1 MTQLPYELF
10 IALRYL
16 RAKKRHKAI
25 SLNTFISIGGVTL
38 GVAALIAT
46 LAVMTGFSEDLRD
59 KILGTNAHV
68 IVQNLRGGGISDYRD
83 VASKIEGLPH
93 VVSAAPFIQN
103 EVMLTSH
110 AATTGSIIRGIDP
123 ALEGTVTEISKTLK
137 LGDIHSLNTGLTRD
151 NIQYPGII
159 LGAELSKHLSVAIG
173 DTINVVSPTGKIG
186 PMGMIPKFRK
196 FAVVGIFDSGMYE
209 YDSKLAYLSIP
220 EAQDFFG
227 TADIAS
233 AIAVRIDNIFA
244 AKETARSIEL
254 SLGTSFWARDWME
267 MNRNLFSA
275 LQLEKIVMFIILIL
289 IVLVASFNI
298 IGTLTMIV
306 IEKSREIAILK
317 AMGATRQGIMSIFI
331 VQGIIIGVIGT
342 VIGVPLGYGIS
353 LLIQHFYTLP
363 ADVYYISHIPAKT
376 RISDLLLVASSA
388 IGISLLSTLYPSWQA
403 AKLDPVEAL
412 RYE

>member
-16 RAKKRHKAI
+16 RAKKRHKAV

-68 IVQNLRGGGISDYRD
+68 IVQNLRSGGISDYRD
-83 VASKIEGLPH
+83 IASKIEGLPH

-110 AATTGSIIRGIDP
+110 AATTGTIIRGIDP
-123 ALEGTVTEISKTLK
+123 ALEGTVTDISKTLK
-137 LGDIHSLNTGLTRD
+137 LGDIHSLSTGLTRD
-151 NIQYPGII
+151 NIQYPGIV
-159 LGAELSKHLSVAIG
+159 LGAELSKHLSVGIG
-173 DTINVVSPTGKIG
+173 DTINMVSPTGKIG
-186 PMGMIPKFRK
+186 PLGMIPKFRK

-227 TADIAS
+227 TGDVAS
-233 AIAVRIDNIFA
+233 AIAVRVDNIFA
-244 AKETARSIEL
+244 AKETARRIEL

-363 ADVYYISHIPAKT
+363 ADVYYISHIPART

>member
-68 IVQNLRGGGISDYRD
+68 IVQNLRSGGISDYRD

-186 PMGMIPKFRK
+186 PMGMIPKLRK

-227 TADIAS
+227 TADVAS

-331 VQGIIIGVIGT
+331 IQGIIIGVIGT

-363 ADVYYISHIPAKT
+363 ADVYYISHIPART

>member
-1 MTQLPYELF
+1 MTRLPYELF

-16 RAKKRHKAI
+16 RAKKRHKAV

-68 IVQNLRGGGISDYRD
+68 IVQNLRSGGISDYRD

-123 ALEGTVTEISKTLK
+123 ALEGKVTDISKTLT
-137 LGDIHSLNTGLTRD
+137 LGDIQALSAGLTKD
-151 NIQYPGII
+151 DIQYPGII
-159 LGAELSKHLSVAIG
+159 LGVELSRHLSVAIG
-173 DTINVVSPTGKIG
+173 DTISMVSPTGKIG

-227 TADIAS
+227 TGDVAS

-363 ADVYYISHIPAKT
+363 ADVYYISHIPART

>member
-1 MTQLPYELF
+1 MTKLPYELF

-16 RAKKRHKAI
+16 RAKKRHKAV

-83 VASKIEGLPH
+83 TASKIEGLPH

-110 AATTGSIIRGIDP
+110 AATTGSIIRGIEP
-123 ALEGTVTEISKTLK
+123 ALEGKVTDISKTLK
-137 LGDIHSLNTGLTRD
+137 LGDIHSLSTGLTKD
-151 NIQYPGII
+151 NIQYPGIV
-159 LGAELSKHLSVAIG
+159 LGAELSKHLSVGIG
-173 DTINVVSPTGKIG
+173 DMINMVSPTGKIG

-227 TADIAS
+227 TGDVAS
-233 AIAVRIDNIFA
+233 AIAVRVDNIFA
-244 AKETARSIEL
+244 AKETARRIEL

-306 IEKSREIAILK
+306 IEKSSEIAILK

-363 ADVYYISHIPAKT
+363 ADVYYISHIPART

>member
-68 IVQNLRGGGISDYRD
+68 IVQNLRSGGISDYRD

-227 TADIAS
+227 TADVAS

>member
-1 MTQLPYELF
+1 M
-10 IALRYL
+10 
-16 RAKKRHKAI
+16 
-25 SLNTFISIGGVTL
+25 
-38 GVAALIAT
+38 
-46 LAVMTGFSEDLRD
+46 
-59 KILGTNAHV
+59 
-68 IVQNLRGGGISDYRD
+68 
-83 VASKIEGLPH
+83 
-93 VVSAAPFIQN
+93 
-103 EVMLTSH
+103 
-110 AATTGSIIRGIDP
+110 
-123 ALEGTVTEISKTLK
+123 K

-151 NIQYPGII
+151 NIQYPGIV

-227 TADIAS
+227 TADVAS

-244 AKETARSIEL
+244 AKETARRIEL

>member
-1 MTQLPYELF
+1 
-10 IALRYL
+10 
-16 RAKKRHKAI
+16 
-25 SLNTFISIGGVTL
+25 
-38 GVAALIAT
+38 
-46 LAVMTGFSEDLRD
+46 
-59 KILGTNAHV
+59 
-68 IVQNLRGGGISDYRD
+68 
-83 VASKIEGLPH
+83 
-93 VVSAAPFIQN
+93 
-103 EVMLTSH
+103 
-110 AATTGSIIRGIDP
+110 
-123 ALEGTVTEISKTLK
+123 
-137 LGDIHSLNTGLTRD
+137 
-151 NIQYPGII
+151 
-159 LGAELSKHLSVAIG
+159 
-173 DTINVVSPTGKIG
+173 
-186 PMGMIPKFRK
+186 
-196 FAVVGIFDSGMYE
+196 
-209 YDSKLAYLSIP
+209 
-220 EAQDFFG
+220 
-227 TADIAS
+227 
-233 AIAVRIDNIFA
+233 
-244 AKETARSIEL
+244 
-254 SLGTSFWARDWME
+254 
-267 MNRNLFSA
+267 
-275 LQLEKIVMFIILIL
+275 VMFIILIL

>member
-16 RAKKRHKAI
+16 RAKKRHKAV

-68 IVQNLRGGGISDYRD
+68 IIQNLRSGGISDYRD
-83 VASKIEGLPH
+83 IASKIEGLPH

-103 EVMLTSH
+103 EVMLTSR
-110 AATTGSIIRGIDP
+110 AATTGSIIRGIEP
-123 ALEGTVTEISKTLK
+123 ALEGKVTDISKTLK
-137 LGDIHSLNTGLTRD
+137 LGDIHDLSKGLTID

-173 DTINVVSPTGKIG
+173 DTINIVSPTGKIG

-227 TADIAS
+227 TGDVAS

-342 VIGVPLGYGIS
+342 IIGVPLGYGIS

-363 ADVYYISHIPAKT
+363 ADVYYISHIPART

>member
-1 MTQLPYELF
+1 MTRLPYELF

-16 RAKKRHKAI
+16 RAKKRHKAV

-68 IVQNLRGGGISDYRD
+68 IVQNLRSGGISDYRD
-83 VASKIEGLPH
+83 IASKIEGLPH

-110 AATTGSIIRGIDP
+110 AATTGSIIRGIEP
-123 ALEGTVTEISKTLK
+123 ALEGKVTDISKTLK
-137 LGDIHSLNTGLTRD
+137 LGDIHSLSTGLTKD
-151 NIQYPGII
+151 NIQYPGIV

-186 PMGMIPKFRK
+186 PLGMIPKFRK

-209 YDSKLAYLSIP
+209 YDSKLAYLSIS
-220 EAQDFFG
+220 EAQDFFATG
-227 TADIAS
+227 DVAS
-233 AIAVRIDNIFA
+233 AIAIRVDNIFV
-244 AKETARSIEL
+244 AKETARRIEL

>member
-68 IVQNLRGGGISDYRD
+68 IVQNLRSGGISDYRD
-83 VASKIEGLPH
+83 IASKIEGLPH

-227 TADIAS
+227 TADVAS

>member
-1 MTQLPYELF
+1 MTKLPYELF

-16 RAKKRHKAI
+16 RAKKRHKAV

-83 VASKIEGLPH
+83 IASKIEELPH

-110 AATTGSIIRGIDP
+110 AATTGSIIRGIEP
-123 ALEGTVTEISKTLK
+123 ALEGKVTDISKTLK
-137 LGDIHSLNTGLTRD
+137 LGDLHSLSTGLTRD
-151 NIQYPGII
+151 SIQYPGIV
-159 LGAELSKHLSVAIG
+159 LGAELSKHLSVGIG
-173 DTINVVSPTGKIG
+173 DTISVVSPTGKIG
-186 PMGMIPKFRK
+186 PLGMIPKFRK

-227 TADIAS
+227 TGDVAS

-244 AKETARSIEL
+244 AKETARRIEL

>member
-1 MTQLPYELF
+1 MTKLPYELF

-68 IVQNLRGGGISDYRD
+68 IVQNLRSGGISDYRD

-227 TADIAS
+227 TADVAS

>member
-1 MTQLPYELF
+1 MTRLPYELF

-16 RAKKRHKAI
+16 RAKKRHKAV

-68 IVQNLRGGGISDYRD
+68 IVQNLRSGGISDYRD
-83 VASKIEGLPH
+83 IASKIEGLPH

-110 AATTGSIIRGIDP
+110 AATTGSIIRGIEP
-123 ALEGTVTEISKTLK
+123 ALEGKVTDISKTLK
-137 LGDIHSLNTGLTRD
+137 LGDIHDLSKGLTKD

-227 TADIAS
+227 TGDVAS

-254 SLGTSFWARDWME
+254 TLGTSFWARDWME